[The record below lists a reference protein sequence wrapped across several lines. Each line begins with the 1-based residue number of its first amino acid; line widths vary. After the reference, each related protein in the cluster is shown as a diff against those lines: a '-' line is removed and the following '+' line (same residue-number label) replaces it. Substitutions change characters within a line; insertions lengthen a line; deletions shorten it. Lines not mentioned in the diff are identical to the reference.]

1 MIVDTHIHIYDPTR
15 PEGVPFPDPED
26 EVLYRRVL
34 PEDYKALA
42 VPEGVTG
49 TIIVEASVWAEDNQ
63 WVLDVIADDP
73 FVLGLVGNLD
83 PRADDFGDL
92 LDRFAASPL
101 FLGIRPR
108 TYPWEKGD
116 LDVMAKTFEKL
127 VAHDLE
133 LDSGISESTI
143 QIAKRLPEL
152 RIVINHCGNLPA
164 DGQPIPAEKLT
175 LMQRAA
181 ECPNVFCKV
190 SGLMDLRC
198 QIRPAPTDVAFYT
211 PVLDA
216 LWDMFGE
223 DRIIYGS
230 DWPVLDYSERTYA
243 DAQRLV
249 HTYFAQKG
257 DAVLEKYFW
266 KNAKKAY
273 KWVDR
278 D

>member
-15 PEGVPFPDPED
+15 PQGVPFPEPDD

-34 PEDYKALA
+34 PDDYKALA
-42 VPEGVTG
+42 VPLGVTG

-92 LDRFAASPL
+92 LDRFAPSPL

-108 TYPWEKGD
+108 TYPWEREN
-116 LDVMAKTFEKL
+116 LDEMTKAYEKL
-127 VAHDLE
+127 VAYDLE
-133 LDSGISESTI
+133 LDSGANESTI
-143 QIAKRLPEL
+143 ELAKRLPEL
-152 RIVINHCGNLPA
+152 RIVINHCGNIPA
-164 DGQPIPAEKLT
+164 DGNSIDPEKLT

-181 ECPNVFCKV
+181 ECPNIFCKV

-198 QIRPAPTDVAFYT
+198 KVRPAPTDLVFYT
-211 PVLDA
+211 PLLDA

-223 DRIIYGS
+223 DRVIYGS
-230 DWPVLDYSERTYA
+230 DWPVLDYSERTVA
-243 DAQRLV
+243 DAQNLV
-249 HTYFAQKG
+249 HAYFSEKG
-257 DAVLEKYFW
+257 DDVLEKYFW

-273 KWVDR
+273 KWIDR
-278 D
+278 G